1 MSTHLSAFS
10 KNFVFVRLH
19 TEKTDLR
26 FLKAPL
32 SKTLLKISAFVKV
45 PNDRFSV
52 DVKSTVD
59 WAV

>member
-1 MSTHLSAFS
+1 MSTQLSAFS
-10 KNFVFVRLH
+10 KNFVFVLLH

-26 FLKAPL
+26 FLKGPL
-32 SKTLLKISAFVKV
+32 SKTLPKISAFVKL

-52 DVKSTVD
+52 DVKSPVD

>member
-1 MSTHLSAFS
+1 MNTQLTAFS
-10 KNFVFVRLH
+10 KTSVFVRLH

-32 SKTLLKISAFVKV
+32 SKTLPKICAFVKL

-52 DVKSTVD
+52 DLKSTLD